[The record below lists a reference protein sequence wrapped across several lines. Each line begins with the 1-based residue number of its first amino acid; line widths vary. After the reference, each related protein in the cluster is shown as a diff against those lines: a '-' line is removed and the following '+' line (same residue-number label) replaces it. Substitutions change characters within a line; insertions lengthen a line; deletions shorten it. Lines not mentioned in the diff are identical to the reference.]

1 MNDRPAEE
9 TTIGEAAPAE
19 IAEARPAQ
27 IGEPASAAA
36 RPDLLADRLPYRI
49 ARPYRVR
56 FEEATANESMRTAIY
71 LAWAA
76 DIAWQH
82 STELGFGRE
91 WYAERGLFWLVRAIQ
106 LDVLRPIPTYA
117 GMLVSTQVLGYR
129 RVAARRESDV
139 RDPSGELAARLLI
152 DWVMTNERG
161 TPTRV
166 PADFL
171 KFVAADTPA
180 IEMHKVALPAAP
192 RDAFER
198 RFHVRRRDLDPLDHV
213 NNSVYIDYVEEA
225 LEAAGHGA
233 LLTAAPRRYE
243 IDFVASAERGDR
255 LVGRTWPVEGGCA
268 YRLSRADGTEVLR
281 AKVALNQSGPI
292 AGPAAG

>member
-1 MNDRPAEE
+1 VNDRPAD
-9 TTIGEAAPAE
+9 EAAMGEPSPA
-19 IAEARPAQ
+19 A
-27 IGEPASAAA
+27 IGEPSPAAA
-36 RPDLLADRLPYRI
+36 LAAVLEDRLPYRI
-49 ARPYRVR
+49 VRPYRVR

-91 WYAERGLFWLVRAIQ
+91 WYAERGLYWLVRAIQ

-129 RVAARRESDV
+129 RVAARRESEV

-152 DWVMTNERG
+152 DWVMINERG
-161 TPTRV
+161 IPTRV
-166 PADFL
+166 PEDFL
-171 KFVAADTPA
+171 QFVAAETPA

-192 RDAFER
+192 PDAFER

-213 NNSVYIDYVEEA
+213 NNSVYVDYLEGTLEGA
-225 LEAAGHGA
+225 GQGELLEA
-233 LLTAAPRRYE
+233 TPRRYAL
-243 IDFVASAERGDR
+243 DFAASAARGEL
-255 LVGRTWPVEGGCA
+255 LVGRAWPHDSGWA
-268 YRLSRADGTEVLR
+268 YRLSREDGTEVFR
-281 AKVALNQSGPI
+281 ARVGRL
-292 AGPAAG
+292 

>member
-1 MNDRPAEE
+1 MGDRA
-9 TTIGEAAPAE
+9 TAAM
-19 IAEARPAQ
+19 
-27 IGEPASAAA
+27 GEPDPAAT
-36 RPDLLADRLPYRI
+36 LAAVLEDRLPYRI
-49 ARPYRVR
+49 VRPYRVR

-91 WYAERGLFWLVRAIQ
+91 WYTERGLFWLVRAIQ

-129 RVAARRESDV
+129 RVAARRESEV

-161 TPTRV
+161 IPTRV
-166 PADFL
+166 PEAFL
-171 KFVAADTPA
+171 KFVPAETPA

-192 RDAFER
+192 PDAFER

-213 NNSVYIDYVEEA
+213 NNSVYVDYLEET
-225 LEAAGHGA
+225 LEGAGQA
-233 LLTAAPRRYE
+233 ELLRASPRRYSL
-243 IDFVASAERGDR
+243 DFAASAARGERLTGRAWPHERG
-255 LVGRTWPVEGGCA
+255 WAC
-268 YRLSRADGTEVLR
+268 RLSREDGSEVFR
-281 AKVALNQSGPI
+281 ARVGRL
-292 AGPAAG
+292 